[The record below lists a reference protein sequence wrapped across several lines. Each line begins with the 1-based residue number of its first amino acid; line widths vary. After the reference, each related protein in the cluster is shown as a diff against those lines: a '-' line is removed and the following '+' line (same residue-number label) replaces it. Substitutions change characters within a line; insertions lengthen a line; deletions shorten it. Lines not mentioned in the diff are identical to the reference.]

1 MGWIK
6 NNDAVKDPVCG
17 MTVEPSATRA
27 QTCYKGQTVYFCSQG
42 CLQAFLSS
50 PEKYGLVKKK
60 NFWRRYVERLNRAVA
75 ANPPSCH
82 G

>member
-1 MGWIK
+1 MRLK
-6 NNDAVKDPVCG
+6 KDTAPLTDPVCG
-17 MTVEPSATRA
+17 MTVHPKTANA
-27 QTCYKGQTVYFCSQG
+27 QTCYNGHQIYFCSQG

-50 PEKYGLVKKK
+50 PENYRLSKKK
-60 NFWRRYVERLNRAVA
+60 GIWARYLERLNKVMA